1 MNAQEEVGDSSEQDQ
16 PDTPRLDQGER
27 PGFGDAWH
35 DSPLSMLVATFGGIG
50 HLPGGP
56 GTYAAALFTPAVVW
70 MSQYDLELR
79 LACFWAATFLSFYW
93 CGKAGRALGEPD
105 SDLIVLDEVIGVWA
119 TLVLFSDLYEDFLW
133 LPALAGL
140 IAFRILDVVKP
151 PPARRLDDSQHGG
164 AAVVA
169 DDLVAALWSIP
180 VVLLVRWLLT
190 M

>member
-1 MNAQEEVGDSSEQDQ
+1 MSSPEESDDAAGQDK
-16 PDTPRLDQGER
+16 PETPRLDEGGRIETGE
-27 PGFGDAWH
+27 AWH
-35 DSPLSMLVATFGGIG
+35 DSPLSMLLATFGGIG

-70 MSQYDLELR
+70 MSQYDMELR

-93 CGKAGRALGEPD
+93 CGKAGKALGEPD
-105 SDLIVLDEVIGVWA
+105 SNRIVLDEVIGVWA
-119 TLVLFSDLYEDFLW
+119 TLVLFSDLHDDFLW
-133 LPALAGL
+133 LPAIVGL

-151 PPARRLDDSQHGG
+151 PPARRLDDDHHGG

-169 DDLVAALWSIP
+169 DDLVAALWAIP
-180 VVLLVRWLLT
+180 AVLLVRWLLT